1 MSALDPEAYLQQR
14 FNEQLSWLSK
24 ASRSNKQAFL
34 RLRLLEILLGSSITV
49 FSPFAAD
56 LPLGSLL
63 IALAGGGVVISGSV
77 LALNRHQ
84 ENWLR
89 YRNLAE
95 ALKREKFLYLTAA
108 PPYGDQAKAFH
119 RFVSRAEALMGQES
133 AVWLSQMSQ
142 KADQSVQQDDE
153 DT

>member
-1 MSALDPEAYLQQR
+1 
-14 FNEQLSWLSK
+14 
-24 ASRSNKQAFL
+24 
-34 RLRLLEILLGSSITV
+34 
-49 FSPFAAD
+49 
-56 LPLGSLL
+56 
-63 IALAGGGVVISGSV
+63 V